1 MKLFISKGYH
11 LGALAVPAKLVYTL
25 FLLFILLGLW
35 SSALM
40 YGERIGAQNTSDP
53 GQISV
58 QERYVNRP
66 AKVVSGGPAL
76 DLGDE
81 PAEPAPKPQA
91 AAAEDLKRP
100 WILDVFH
107 QHLFSV
113 SVVYLILAHL
123 FMLTR
128 LHPALAGSVIALAG
142 LSSLLHVLAPVII
155 WKTSGF
161 FWLMPVS
168 GAAMAVS
175 WTLMSGWTL
184 LAMWLQNPK
193 NSDAKTGA

>member
-40 YGERIGAQNTSDP
+40 YGDRIGSRTTSEP
-53 GQISV
+53 GQVSV
-58 QERYVNRP
+58 QERYVNRAP
-66 AKVVSGGPAL
+66 KATTGGPAL

-81 PAEPAPKPQA
+81 PPAAKAEVLAAPT
-91 AAAEDLKRP
+91 EDLKRP

-128 LHPALAGSVIALAG
+128 LHPAAAGTVIALAG

-155 WKTSGF
+155 WKTADF

-168 GAAMAVS
+168 GAAMAVT

-184 LAMWLQNPK
+184 LAMWLQSPK
-193 NSDAKTGA
+193 TADAKTTA

>member
-25 FLLFILLGLW
+25 FLAFILLGLW
-35 SSALM
+35 SSAVM
-40 YGERIGAQNTSDP
+40 YGERIGTQNTSEP
-53 GQISV
+53 GQLSV
-58 QERYVNRP
+58 QERYVHRAP
-66 AKVVSGGPAL
+66 KAVVGGPAL

-81 PAEPAPKPQA
+81 PVQPKAEARAVP
-91 AAAEDLKRP
+91 AEDLKRP

-107 QHLFSV
+107 QHVFSV

-128 LHPALAGSVIALAG
+128 LHPALAGTVIAAAG

-155 WKTSGF
+155 WKTADF
-161 FWLMPVS
+161 FWLMPAS
-168 GAAMAVS
+168 GAAMALT

-184 LAMWLQNPK
+184 LSMWLQNPK
-193 NSDAKTGA
+193 PADAKIAA

>member
-25 FLLFILLGLW
+25 FLAFILLGLW
-35 SSALM
+35 SSAVM
-40 YGERIGAQNTSDP
+40 YSDRIGSQNTSDP
-53 GQISV
+53 GQLSV
-58 QERYVNRP
+58 QERYVNRAP
-66 AKVVSGGPAL
+66 KAATGGPAL
-76 DLGDE
+76 ELGEE
-81 PAEPAPKPQA
+81 PVQAKPEARA

-107 QHLFSV
+107 QHVFSV

-128 LHPALAGSVIALAG
+128 LHPAVAGTVIALAG
-142 LSSLLHVLAPVII
+142 LSGLLHVLAPVII
-155 WKTSGF
+155 WKTADF

-168 GAAMAVS
+168 GAAMALT
-175 WTLMSGWTL
+175 WTAMSGWTL
-184 LAMWLQNPK
+184 LAMWLQSPK
-193 NSDAKTGA
+193 VGDAKTAV

>member
-1 MKLFISKGYH
+1 MKLFIAKGYH
-11 LGALAVPAKLVYTL
+11 LAALTVPAKLVYTL
-25 FLLFILLGLW
+25 FLAFILLGLW

-40 YGERIGAQNTSDP
+40 YGERIGTQNTSEP

-66 AKVVSGGPAL
+66 PKAVSGGPAL
-76 DLGDE
+76 ELGDE
-81 PAEPAPKPQA
+81 PAEPAAKAQA
-91 AAAEDLKRP
+91 APAEDLKRP

-128 LHPALAGSVIALAG
+128 LHPALAGAVIAVAG

-155 WKTSGF
+155 WKTQGF
-161 FWLMPVS
+161 FWLMPLS
-168 GAAMAVS
+168 GAAMALS

-184 LAMWLQNPK
+184 LAMWLPQPK
-193 NSDAKTGA
+193 NSEAKSGA